1 MAAFVR
7 RRMVPRL
14 PPPRVERGLIA
25 WLRWR
30 LFATPLQAALTLVSL
45 AVLITVLWPAIRF
58 LVVDAVW
65 QGDTR
70 EACLGAT
77 GACWPFVKAKFGQL
91 IYGFYPAAERW
102 RPDLVFALGA
112 ILLAPLLV
120 PAAPLKGLNAV
131 LFFAVYPVLSFIL
144 LVGGSF
150 GLEHVETRRWG
161 GLLITLV
168 VAFTGII
175 ASLPLGILLAL
186 GRRSELPVV

>member
-91 IYGFYPAAERW
+91 IYGVYPAAESW
-102 RPDLVFALGA
+102 RAG
-112 ILLAPLLV
+112 
-120 PAAPLKGLNAV
+120 
-131 LFFAVYPVLSFIL
+131 
-144 LVGGSF
+144 
-150 GLEHVETRRWG
+150 
-161 GLLITLV
+161 V
-168 VAFTGII
+168 VARVCATLR
-175 ASLPLGILLAL
+175 A
-186 GRRSELPVV
+186 